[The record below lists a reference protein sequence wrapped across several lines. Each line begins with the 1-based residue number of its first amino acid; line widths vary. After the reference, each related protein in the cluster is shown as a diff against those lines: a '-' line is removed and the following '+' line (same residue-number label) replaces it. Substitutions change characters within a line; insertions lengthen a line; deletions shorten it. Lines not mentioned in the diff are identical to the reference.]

1 MTWLFWLATYSAVPP
16 SYKQEKEV
24 DYLLHINLNI
34 YKQLGNTTVDITN
47 TAMNNVWMFCIQMYT
62 GKLLHNFLS
71 WSETPEGEAG
81 VEMKEGTRNMRPT
94 HPNISVT
101 YTAPGAP
108 NCTSYVFVCHVWW
121 LMGQVTD
128 E

>member
-1 MTWLFWLATYSAVPP
+1 MYSAVEPF
-16 SYKQEKEV
+16 YKQEKEV

-34 YKQLGNTTVDITN
+34 YKQLGNTTVDITS

-81 VEMKEGTRNMRPT
+81 VEMKEGTRNMWPD
-94 HPNISVT
+94 HPNISAT
-101 YTAPGAP
+101 Y
-108 NCTSYVFVCHVWW
+108 NRSSW
-121 LMGQVTD
+121 LHILH
-128 E
+128 